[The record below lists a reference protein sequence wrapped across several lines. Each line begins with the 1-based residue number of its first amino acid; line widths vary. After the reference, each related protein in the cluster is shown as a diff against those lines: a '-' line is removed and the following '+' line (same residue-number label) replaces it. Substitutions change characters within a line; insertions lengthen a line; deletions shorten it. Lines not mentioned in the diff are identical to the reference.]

1 LPTEPRSLL
10 HYVKGRYMNDPEF
23 HAKVEMVLKIMER
36 THEEL
41 TPDEM
46 GLITTAAALGL
57 AMEWV
62 DVATGAL
69 LDH

>member
-1 LPTEPRSLL
+1 
-10 HYVKGRYMNDPEF
+10 MNDPEF